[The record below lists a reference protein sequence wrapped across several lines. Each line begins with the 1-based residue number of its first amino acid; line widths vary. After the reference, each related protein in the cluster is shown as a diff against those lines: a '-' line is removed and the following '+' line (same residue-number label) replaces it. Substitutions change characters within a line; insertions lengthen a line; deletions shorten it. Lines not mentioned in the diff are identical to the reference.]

1 MFLHKIVAGVYGVN
15 CYIIGDEESK
25 KGAVIDPG
33 GSLNE
38 IISIVSDNKINI
50 EYIIL
55 THGHGDHI
63 GAVKD
68 LKENTNSKILAH
80 EAEKDIL
87 NKSEN
92 NLTALMGMDIIEIEA
107 DEYLKEGQTVK
118 LGKLELN
125 IIHTPG
131 HTPGCM
137 CIKVDDIMFTGDTL
151 FAGSIGR
158 TDLPGGDYDT
168 IMNSLEK
175 LSKLD
180 DEITIYP
187 GHGPAS
193 EIGIEKSINPYM
205 KG

>member
-15 CYIIGDEESK
+15 CYIIGDDETK
-25 KGAVIDPG
+25 KAAIIDPG
-33 GSLNE
+33 GSSNE
-38 IISIVSDNKINI
+38 IINIVNNNKLDI

-63 GAVKD
+63 GAVKE
-68 LKENTNSKILAH
+68 LKEKTNSKLLAH
-80 EAEKDIL
+80 ESEKDIL

-92 NLTALMGMDIIEIEA
+92 NLTTSMGMDPIEIEA
-107 DEYLKEGQTVK
+107 DEYLKEGQTVILGNLK
-118 LGKLELN
+118 LD

-137 CIKVDDIMFTGDTL
+137 CVKVKDIMFTGDTL

-158 TDLPGGDYDT
+158 TDLPGGDYDI
-168 IMNSLEK
+168 IMNSVEK
-175 LSKLD
+175 LSKLN
-180 DEITIYP
+180 DELIIYP

-193 EIGIEKSINPYM
+193 KIGIEKNINPYM
-205 KG
+205 NK